1 MEQPLSRDAGVSR
14 DAPPSHRCAGE
25 LKFYSTESNCE
36 MDCPLELPAAE
47 LPMLELPIQLN
58 PEAPAPFNCMTREL
72 WSDEKT
78 AWCCDNEKL
87 GCPVAEA
94 APLAAPVK
102 TPAPQGV
109 GHKIKNFFNNL
120 FG

>member
-1 MEQPLSRDAGVSR
+1 
-14 DAPPSHRCAGE
+14 
-25 LKFYSTESNCE
+25 

-47 LPMLELPIQLN
+47 LPMLELPSQLN

-102 TPAPQGV
+102 TPAPQGF

-120 FG
+120 FCALASAKTQERPHDIVLGLGDP